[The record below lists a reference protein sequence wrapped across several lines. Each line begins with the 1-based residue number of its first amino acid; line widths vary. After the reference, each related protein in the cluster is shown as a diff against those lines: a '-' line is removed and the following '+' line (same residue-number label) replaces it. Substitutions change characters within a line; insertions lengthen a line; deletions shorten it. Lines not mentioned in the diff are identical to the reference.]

1 MPPSLPTPPLQALL
15 DQGRLAQARG
25 QHQEARELYERGLQS
40 LTSTTSASTIAQLL
54 LRVGQTHLDTRN
66 TSAALD
72 CVEAAVALA
81 GEPDM
86 DAALAQAMELRG
98 RIRWLDGQMDE
109 AEADFR
115 DSRQRALSAQRPGI
129 AALGASQLGALAI
142 VRGTPIDAVHHFE
155 AALAEFR
162 AAGETDAAGR
172 TLEQLATLYAD
183 LKRWNAA
190 DQAFAEA
197 AVSLQAGGD
206 DRRLASLELAR
217 GDMALERANIER
229 ANVERARVSAARAL
243 DAARRVDDPG
253 LVARAI
259 ALSGIV
265 ARELGD
271 AARAERLLD
280 QADRQAQAADDLLL
294 VAEVAREKADLFARL
309 DRHMHALLALNRVY
323 RALVQLRAR
332 GIDVAVVRRIRRL
345 EDGFLDVVWRWAQRV
360 ESYDHATAGH
370 CERVADLTCEM
381 ARRMGVDGDALFWYR
396 VGAYLHD
403 IGKLQVPASILNKAG
418 RLTSDEWTVVK
429 RHPVAGAEMLRAVD
443 FPWEVRPMVE
453 SHHECWDGSGYPHGL
468 AGEEIPLAARIVTV
482 ADVFDALV
490 SRRSFKHALAPD
502 DALDVMRRNVGRHFD
517 PAVFKVFEE
526 VLRDGI
532 AIPGVTSAASIP
544 SRVEARET
552 PLLDDALTS
561 VADRASWFERA
572 VRVLADCRRSE
583 RPVAL
588 FTLDIDH
595 FSRLNATYGRLQ
607 GDDIL
612 WAVAKVLQRGLRTGD
627 LIGRRGSDEFLVLL
641 PDTSPEVALEIA
653 ERLRDAS
660 ARLRS
665 ARRDAPEEEIAISV
679 SVAVSSTT
687 EHGETIKLLLAAGD
701 RALYQAKRDG
711 RTGVAVADHAD
722 ATSARAQMDFE
733 AFVAREDELRTL
745 VAQLERAS
753 RGDARLVCVTGEE
766 GIGKT
771 ALVRQLEPEISLR
784 SGAMVYAQSLQG
796 DQTSPYGAWSDVIER
811 LHSLGHLPG
820 NDWRALP
827 QLVPAMAPLSDGDEW
842 ALTPSLLQEEIV
854 RAVRRAARNQL
865 LVVVFEDMQWADAAS
880 WAVLD
885 ALLAAMD
892 GERVFIVLTLR
903 PDDARHSTEWRR
915 RIAQHPRALQLAL
928 QRFSIDHLRRWTQVV
943 MRDADPDEEL
953 LRVLHTYTEGI
964 PLFVVHVLRALA
976 EAGGIMYDGTRWEW
990 RPVNELALP
999 PGVAFIFE
1007 RRLERLSPAA
1017 REILATAAVLGTT
1030 TPQGVH
1036 RTTASHGVH
1045 RTTASHGLH
1054 RTTASHGLHST
1065 TFCTELLIAATALPE
1080 AQVYAALDEGS
1091 AAGVIAPE
1099 SDQRSGRYT
1108 FLHDLLADACT
1119 RGVVERQRQRIHE
1132 VTARLLELRA
1142 PSGVEAIAAHYHA
1155 AGLDTEG
1162 YRYAITAAD
1171 HAAQL
1176 FAHDAAMG
1184 ALHVAQ
1190 RYAPSALDLALVR
1203 ARQGQTAHDA
1213 GRYALAEE
1221 WCDLAL
1227 EWLVAAGEAS
1237 RTLAVLRL
1245 REQVRVRRGAA
1256 PQRALDAFHTMLAGF
1271 DGADREERATTL
1283 LAAAEVSA
1291 SLADWSRA
1299 TSLAGKATDIIGDRG
1314 APAIVGNAWRLLGI
1328 GRYATAPAESMALLR
1343 EAIDRLGASG
1353 DRLGEALARVALGDA
1368 YLRAGHATHAEQAL
1382 SVALDTAR
1390 GAHSAPIAA
1399 VVSRSLAELRAR
1411 QGAFDEAAQWLGDA
1425 DRLFTALGDQPERLR
1440 TILSRAHVAREQG
1453 DRVRAFALYDSASTD
1468 ARALEVPWIEL
1479 TALAGCALTNGGPEA
1494 ASTRERWARA
1504 NTLIA
1509 GARADWWFPGREM
1522 LDALALQMALSA
1534 GHNGMAF
1541 DMFAR
1546 SSRVLDAV
1554 EPYAAAWL
1562 VAECGDVLDAAG
1574 FPAIAEA
1581 RRLATER
1588 VSAMHFAPRAPRL
1601 GSS

>member
-25 QHQEARELYERGLQS
+25 QHQEARELYERGLHS
-40 LTSTTSASTIAQLL
+40 LTSTTSASSVAQLL
-54 LRVGQTHLDTRN
+54 LSVGQTHLDTRN

-86 DAALAQAMELRG
+86 DVALALAMELRG

-115 DSRQRALSAQRPGI
+115 DSRQRALSARRPGI

-162 AAGETDAAGR
+162 AAGETDAEGR

-197 AVSLQAGGD
+197 AASLQASGD

-217 GDMALERANIER
+217 GDMALDRVDA
-229 ANVERARVSAARAL
+229 ERARTSAARAL
-243 DAARRVDDPG
+243 DAARRVNDPG

-259 ALSGIV
+259 ALNGIV

-309 DRHMHALLALNRVY
+309 DRHMRALLALNRTY

-345 EDGFLDVVWRWAQRV
+345 EEGFLDVVRRWAQRM
-360 ESYDHATAGH
+360 ESRDHATTGH

-381 ARRMGVDGDALFWYR
+381 ARRMGVDGGALFWYR

-403 IGKLQVPASILNKAG
+403 IGKLEVPASILNKPD
-418 RLTSDEWTVVK
+418 RLTSDEWAVVK
-429 RHPVAGAEMLRAVD
+429 RHSVAGAEMLRAID
-443 FPWEVRPMVE
+443 FPWDVRPMVE

-468 AGEEIPLAARIVTV
+468 AGEAIPLAARIVTV

-517 PAVFKVFEE
+517 PAVFKLFEE

-532 AIPGVTSAASIP
+532 AIPGVTSAVSIP
-544 SRVEARET
+544 RRVEVRET

-561 VADRASWFERA
+561 VADHASWFERA
-572 VRVLADCRRSE
+572 VRVLADSRSLGQH
-583 RPVAL
+583 VAL
-588 FTLDIDH
+588 LTLDIDH
-595 FSRLNATYGRLQ
+595 FSRLNATYGRLA

-612 WAVAKVLQRGLRTGD
+612 WAVAKVLQRGLRTDD

-641 PDTSPEVALEIA
+641 PDTSPEVALAIA

-665 ARRDAPEEEIAISV
+665 ARRDAPDEEIAISV

-687 EHGETIKLLLAAGD
+687 QHGGTMQLLLAAGD

-711 RTGVAVADHAD
+711 RNGVAVADHAD
-722 ATSARAQMDFE
+722 ATSARAQMEFE

-745 VAQLERAS
+745 VAQLDRAS

-865 LVVVFEDMQWADAAS
+865 LVLVFEDMQWADAAS

-915 RIAQHPRALQLAL
+915 RIAQHPRALQVAL
-928 QRFSIDHLRRWTQVV
+928 QRFSADEMRRLTQVV
-943 MRDADPDEEL
+943 MRDADPGEEL
-953 LRVLHTYTEGI
+953 PRFLHTYTEGI

-976 EAGGIMYDGTRWEW
+976 EAGAIWYSGTRWEW

-999 PGVAFIFE
+999 PGVAFVFE

-1017 REILATAAVLGTT
+1017 REILAAAAVLGTT

-1036 RTTASHGVH
+1036 STTVSQGVHSTTASQGVH
-1045 RTTASHGLH
+1045 STTVSHGLY
-1054 RTTASHGLHST
+1054 ST
-1065 TFCTELLIAATALPE
+1065 TFCTELLIAVTAVPE

-1091 AAGVIAPE
+1091 AAGVIAPVG
-1099 SDQRSGRYT
+1099 DQRSGRYT

-1142 PSGVEAIAAHYHA
+1142 PSGAEAIAAHYHA
-1155 AGLDTEG
+1155 AGLDTEA

-1171 HAAQL
+1171 HAAQV
-1176 FAHDAAMG
+1176 FAHDAAMD

-1190 RYAPSALDLALVR
+1190 RYAPSAVDLALVR
-1203 ARQGQTAHDA
+1203 ARQAQTAHDA
-1213 GRYALAEE
+1213 GRYELAEE
-1221 WCDLAL
+1221 LCDLAL
-1227 EWLVAAGEAS
+1227 EWLVAAGDES
-1237 RTLAVLRL
+1237 RTIAVRRL
-1245 REQVRVRRGAA
+1245 RAQVRVRRGAS
-1256 PQRALDAFHTMLAGF
+1256 PQRALDALHTMLASAE
-1271 DGADREERATTL
+1271 GALDREERATTL

-1299 TSLAGKATDIIGDRG
+1299 ASLARKATDIIGDRG

-1328 GRYATAPAESMALLR
+1328 SRYATAPAESMALLR

-1353 DRLGEALARVALGDA
+1353 DRLGEARARVALGEA

-1440 TILSRAHVAREQG
+1440 TTLTRAHVARDRG
-1453 DRVRAFALYDSASTD
+1453 DRVRAFALYDSASAD

-1479 TALAGCALTNGGPEA
+1479 TALAGCALSNGGPDA

-1509 GARADWWFPGREM
+1509 GARSDWWFPGREM

-1534 GHNGMAF
+1534 GHNGVAF

-1562 VAECGDVLDAAG
+1562 VAECGDVLGAAG

-1588 VSAMHFAPRAPRL
+1588 VSAMHFAPLAPRL

>member
-25 QHQEARELYERGLQS
+25 QHQEARELYERGLHS

-54 LRVGQTHLDTRN
+54 LSVGQTHLDTRN

-86 DAALAQAMELRG
+86 DVALALAMELRG

-115 DSRQRALSAQRPGI
+115 DSRQRALSARRPGI
-129 AALGASQLGALAI
+129 AALGASQLGAVAI

-162 AAGETDAAGR
+162 ATGETDAAGR

-190 DQAFAEA
+190 EQAFAEA
-197 AVSLQAGGD
+197 ALSLQAGGD

-217 GDMALERANIER
+217 GDMALDRT
-229 ANVERARVSAARAL
+229 NVERARASAALAL
-243 DAARRVDDPG
+243 DAARRADDSG
-253 LVARAI
+253 LEARAI
-259 ALSGIV
+259 ALSGMV

-309 DRHMHALLALNRVY
+309 DRHMHALLALNRTH
-323 RALVQLRAR
+323 RALIQLRAR
-332 GIDVAVVRRIRRL
+332 GIDVAVVRRIHRL
-345 EDGFLDVVWRWAQRV
+345 EEGFLDVVRRWAQRM
-360 ESYDHATAGH
+360 ESRDHATTGH
-370 CERVADLTCEM
+370 CERVADLTCEI
-381 ARRMGVDGDALFWYR
+381 ARRMGVDGGALFWYR

-403 IGKLQVPASILNKAG
+403 IGKLEVPASLLNKPD
-418 RLTSDEWTVVK
+418 RLTSDEWAVVK

-468 AGEEIPLAARIVTV
+468 AGDEIPLAARIVTV

-490 SRRSFKHALAPD
+490 SRRSFKRALAPD

-544 SRVEARET
+544 SRVEVRET

-561 VADRASWFERA
+561 VADYASWFERA
-572 VRVLADCRRSE
+572 VRVLADSRSSGQH
-583 RPVAL
+583 VAL
-588 FTLDIDH
+588 LTLDIDH

-612 WAVAKVLQRGLRTGD
+612 WAVAKVLQRGLRTDD

-641 PDTSPEVALEIA
+641 PDTSSEVALEIA

-679 SVAVSSTT
+679 SVAVSSTSQ
-687 EHGETIKLLLAAGD
+687 HGGTIQLLLAAGD
-701 RALYQAKRDG
+701 RALFQAKRDG
-711 RTGVAVADHAD
+711 RAGVAVADHAD
-722 ATSARAQMDFE
+722 APSARAQMDFE
-733 AFVAREDELRTL
+733 AFVAREHELRTL
-745 VAQLERAS
+745 VAQLDRAS
-753 RGDARLVCVTGEE
+753 RGDARLACITGEE

-771 ALVRQLEPEISLR
+771 ALVRQLEPEIGLR

-811 LHSLGHLPG
+811 LHSLGHLPE

-827 QLVPAMAPLSDGDEW
+827 QLVPAMAPPSDGDEW

-854 RAVRRAARNQL
+854 RAVRRAARQQL
-865 LVVVFEDMQWADAAS
+865 LVLVFEDMQWADAAS
-880 WAVLD
+880 WAVLL

-915 RIAQHPRALQLAL
+915 RVAQHPRALQVAL
-928 QRFSIDHLRRWTQVV
+928 QRFSADEMRRLTQVV
-943 MRDADPDEEL
+943 MRDADLGEEL
-953 LRVLHTYTEGI
+953 PRFLHTYTEGI

-976 EAGGIMYDGTRWEW
+976 EAGAIWYSGTRWEW

-999 PGVAFIFE
+999 PGVAFVFE

-1017 REILATAAVLGTT
+1017 REVLAAAAVLGTT
-1030 TPQGVH
+1030 TP
-1036 RTTASHGVH
+1036 HGVH
-1045 RTTASHGLH
+1045 STTPSHGLY
-1054 RTTASHGLHST
+1054 ST
-1065 TFCTELLIAATALPE
+1065 TFCTELLIAATAVPE

-1091 AAGVIAPE
+1091 AAGVISPVG
-1099 SDQRSGRYT
+1099 DQRSGRYT

-1119 RGVVERQRQRIHE
+1119 RGVVERQRQRMHE

-1155 AGLDTEG
+1155 AGLDTEA

-1171 HAAQL
+1171 HAARV
-1176 FAHDAAMG
+1176 FAHDAAMD

-1190 RYAPSALDLALVR
+1190 RYAPSAVDLALVR
-1203 ARQGQTAHDA
+1203 ARQGQTAHDT
-1213 GRYALAEE
+1213 GRYELAEE
-1221 WCDLAL
+1221 LCDLAL
-1227 EWLVAAGEAS
+1227 EWLVAAGDVS
-1237 RTLAVLRL
+1237 RTIAVRRL
-1245 REQVRVRRGAA
+1245 RAQVRVRRGAA
-1256 PQRALDAFHTMLAGF
+1256 PQRTLDALHTMLASAE
-1271 DGADREERATTL
+1271 GALDREERATTL

-1299 TSLAGKATDIIGDRG
+1299 ASLAGKATDIIGDHA

-1353 DRLGEALARVALGDA
+1353 DRFGEALARVALGDA

-1425 DRLFTALGDQPERLR
+1425 DRLFTALGDQPELLR
-1440 TILSRAHVAREQG
+1440 TTLTRAHVARDRG
-1453 DRVRAFALYDSASTD
+1453 DRVRAFALYDSASAD

-1479 TALAGCALTNGGPEA
+1479 TALAGCALSNGGPDA

-1509 GARADWWFPGREM
+1509 GARCDWWFPGREM

-1534 GHNGMAF
+1534 GHNGVAF

-1574 FPAIAEA
+1574 FPAIADA

-1588 VSAMHFAPRAPRL
+1588 VSAMHFAPLAPRL